1 MKSLISAVLL
11 VSAAYGDVVTD
22 WNAVML
28 ATVRPQ
34 GAHIQSRIA
43 AVTHI
48 AMHDAVNSI
57 TNEYRTYGGRI
68 AAPAT
73 ASMEAAAI
81 ASAHRVLVT
90 YVPASAAA
98 LDAERTRALGA
109 IPDGPAKTA
118 GMQVG
123 EAAAQAVLA
132 MRSNDGSATQV
143 PYTPNPAVGYWQP
156 TPPAMAAPAA
166 VNWGGVVPF
175 AMKSGDQFRPE
186 PPPALTSR
194 AYTRD
199 YAEVKAMGAVEAP
212 GRSQQQSW
220 LAQYM
225 AMTSPTQI
233 WNPVLAQL
241 SAAEGMA
248 VAEKARAFA
257 LMNMAIADAAIA
269 VFDAKYHYNFWRP
282 LTAIRGGE
290 LDENAKT
297 ESDAGF
303 TSFIAAPPYPSYPSG
318 YAAFSNAARGVLEAL
333 LGRGPQRF
341 TIPAIAALPELNLEY
356 TRVRQLT
363 DDIDDA
369 RICGGIH
376 FRFDQDAA
384 SDMGERIGRL
394 VVKKQLRP
402 VSGKGE

>member
-1 MKSLISAVLL
+1 MKSLISALLL
-11 VSAAYGDVVTD
+11 VSTAYGDVVTD

-48 AMHDAVNSI
+48 AMHDAVNAI
-57 TNEYRTYGGRI
+57 TNEYRSYGGRI
-68 AAPAT
+68 AAPGS
-73 ASMEAAAI
+73 ASIEAAAVT
-81 ASAHRVLVT
+81 SAHRVLVT

-98 LDAERTRALGA
+98 LDAERTKALSA
-109 IPDGPAKTA
+109 IPDGPGKTA

-143 PYTPNPAVGYWQP
+143 PYTPNAAAGYWQP

-186 PPPALTSR
+186 PPPALKSKE
-194 AYTRD
+194 YTRD
-199 YAEVKAMGAVEAP
+199 YAEVKAMGAMEAA
-212 GRSQQQSW
+212 GRTQDRSW

-233 WNPVLAQL
+233 WNPILEQL

-290 LDENAKT
+290 LDDNTKT
-297 ESDAGF
+297 ESDASF
-303 TSFIAAPPYPSYPSG
+303 TSFINAPPYPSYPSG
-318 YAAFSNAARGVLEAL
+318 YGAFSNAARSVLERL
-333 LGRGPQRF
+333 FGRGPVRF
-341 TIPAIAALPELNLEY
+341 ALPANPALPEMNLQY

-369 RICGGIH
+369 RIYGGIH

-384 SDMGERIGRL
+384 EEMGERIGRL
-394 VVKKQLRP
+394 VVNKQLRP
-402 VSGKGE
+402 VPGAGE